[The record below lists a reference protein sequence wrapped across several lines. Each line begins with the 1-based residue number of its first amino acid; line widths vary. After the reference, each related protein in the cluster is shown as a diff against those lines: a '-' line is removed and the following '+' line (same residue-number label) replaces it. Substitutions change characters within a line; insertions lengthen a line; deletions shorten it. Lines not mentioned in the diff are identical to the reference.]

1 MSDILNRL
9 GVCVVGL
16 LLGAA
21 MLLCVVWLVLR
32 VTRYM
37 MDTIKDIH
45 IRSYLVAQHCDVDKV
60 TKNYSILGRCIIIDK
75 DDILALLVGCV
86 VGFILG
92 VAMP

>member
-1 MSDILNRL
+1 MLERL
-9 GVCVVGL
+9 FACVAWL

-21 MLLCVVWLVLR
+21 VVLCIVLLVL
-32 VTRYM
+32 VTQYM
-37 MDTIKDIH
+37 IDTIKNMRD
-45 IRSYLVAQHCDVDKV
+45 YNTDKAP
-60 TKNYSILGRCIIIDK
+60 KNYSILGRCIIIDK